1 MLSTPAP
8 LFLTFWTVIVPP
20 CGIAPS
26 ATTTILKFFPSSL
39 LSFIFSTALFI
50 SYGISGINATS
61 APPAIADSNAIQPAY
76 LPITSNTIILWC
88 VSPVVWSL
96 SNASAAT
103 ETAVLY
109 PNVISVQATSLS
121 IVFGTPITFIPFV
134 EKSLADFCVPSPP
147 SVNKQS
153 NPSFLIFST
162 HTSDKSL

>member
-1 MLSTPAP
+1 MCNLS
-8 LFLTFWTVIVPP
+8 I
-20 CGIAPS
+20 
-26 ATTTILKFFPSSL
+26 
-39 LSFIFSTALFI
+39 
-50 SYGISGINATS
+50 
-61 APPAIADSNAIQPAY
+61 
-76 LPITSNTIILWC
+76 
-88 VSPVVWSL
+88 
-96 SNASAAT
+96 ASAAT

-109 PNVISVQATSLS
+109 PNVMSVQATSLS